1 MYIYLYIYR
10 ICTSCI
16 KRESNVYA
24 DVHTICLTY
33 IFAHAWCSTTPVNA
47 CRLSAKM
54 HMDSCMCTYANG
66 AAASL
71 SWKLLRTYL
80 ESCANI
86 VQAIVYHLPSCRS
99 PVARRC
105 SLQKSVHIYASSWRS
120 CRCGVA
126 QASSDHSRWCRP
138 HPVCLWV
145 ALALGERRLP
155 VTEMCFHHFRAG
167 FLVFNS
173 FCTYHSSESF
183 SFN

>member
-1 MYIYLYIYR
+1 MVL
-10 ICTSCI
+10 
-16 KRESNVYA
+16 
-24 DVHTICLTY
+24 
-33 IFAHAWCSTTPVNA
+33 TTPVNA

-54 HMDSCMCTYANG
+54 HMDWCICTYANG
-66 AAASL
+66 VAASL

-86 VQAIVYHLPSCRS
+86 VQAVVYHPPFCRSRAGPPSSTRPPSCRPPAALLP

-105 SLQKSVHIYASSWRS
+105 SLQKFVQIHASSRRS
-120 CRCGVA
+120 RRCGVA

-155 VTEMCFHHFRAG
+155 VTEMLFRHFVRIS
-167 FLVFNS
+167 L
-173 FCTYHSSESF
+173 
-183 SFN
+183 